1 MNANV
6 KVNSFFF
13 FRKTCKFDQGTAM
26 TVIFKKTAPGLST
39 GQEVVIAK
47 DNRTNRLLFHQRRAT
62 SKDDRY
68 CTLPLEI
75 FTDNSEVELRYDL
88 SDPQIAICSPSVLS
102 LFADNFDFETRDDF
116 VRGLLINEEILAS
129 TIYVA
134 ELQEEQ
140 YARKVDSWQMY
151 RIASYDIINRWAY
164 PLVPDM
170 GISSLRQNYMFLR
183 NNVYR
188 NKTTQLARSCV
199 LRENVVIQEKCSIGE
214 STEVTNSVIGTK
226 CTIGRNCVL
235 ENAYI
240 FDEVSI
246 GDKCILKNCIIGRNT
261 KVNKETAIHNGT
273 IIGNGCIIPQK
284 SSIDRQVIV
293 STEGDDDDYGNH
305 SVIDCLLLNPNNFHL
320 NNSFLHQ
327 IG

>member
-1 MNANV
+1 
-6 KVNSFFF
+6 
-13 FRKTCKFDQGTAM
+13 M
-26 TVIFKKTAPGLST
+26 TVVFKKSAPGLMT
-39 GQEVVIAK
+39 GHEVVIAK
-47 DNRTNRLLFHQRRAT
+47 DVRSNRLLFHQRRT
-62 SKDDRY
+62 SSKDDRY

-75 FTDNSEVELRYDL
+75 FTENSEVELRHDL

-134 ELQEEQ
+134 ELPEEQ
-140 YARKVDSWQMY
+140 YARKVDNWQMY
-151 RIASYDIINRWAY
+151 RIASYDIMNRWSY

-170 GISSLRQNYMFLR
+170 GISSLHQNYMFLR

-188 NKTTQLARSCV
+188 NKATQLARSCV
-199 LRENVVIQEKCSIGE
+199 LRENVVIQEKSSIGE
-214 STEVTNSVIGTK
+214 STEVANSVIGAK

-240 FDEVSI
+240 FDEVNI
-246 GDKCILKNCIIGRNT
+246 GDKCILKNCVIGRNT

-273 IIGNGCIIPQK
+273 IIGNGCVIPAK
-284 SSIDRQVIV
+284 SIIDRQVIV
-293 STEGDDDDYGNH
+293 AREDEDDDYGK
-305 SVIDCLLLNPNNFHL
+305 SKFYLPLIA
-320 NNSFLHQ
+320 
-327 IG
+327 I